1 MSLIGDKYEPLPP
14 EVYLAESPI
23 HGFGIFA
30 QEIIPVGTFI
40 GISHVKTTNSSFTHG
55 LIRTPLGGFIN
66 HSEHPNCKLESSFF
80 DEWNTLV
87 TTKDIMPDEELTL
100 SYGLYDPT

>member
-66 HSEHPNCKLESSFF
+66 HSEHPNCKL
-80 DEWNTLV
+80 
-87 TTKDIMPDEELTL
+87 
-100 SYGLYDPT
+100 

>member
-1 MSLIGDKYEPLPP
+1 MSLLGDKYEPLPP

-66 HSEHPNCKLESSFF
+66 HSKHPNCKLESSFF

-100 SYGLYDPT
+100 SYSLYDPT

>member
-1 MSLIGDKYEPLPP
+1 MSLLGDKYEPLPP
-14 EVYLAESPI
+14 EVYLAESEI

-30 QEIIPVGTFI
+30 QDIIPLGTFI
-40 GISHVKTTNSSFTHG
+40 GIAHVKTKLSFQHG

-66 HSEHPNCKLESSFF
+66 HSEKPNCKLESSFF

-87 TTKDIMPDEELTL
+87 TIKDIMPDEELTL
-100 SYGLYDPT
+100 AYSLYDPT